1 MMVVTSRE
9 YQRVN
14 DDEGAKRVVY
24 KGGCHQF
31 EWPIEIK
38 LFANIVKSDLYFEVI

>member
-1 MMVVTSRE
+1 MVVTSRE

-24 KGGCHQF
+24 KGGGV
-31 EWPIEIK
+31 PSI
-38 LFANIVKSDLYFEVI
+38 

>member
-1 MMVVTSRE
+1 MTRG
-9 YQRVN
+9 RK
-14 DDEGAKRVVY
+14 GWFIKG
-24 KGGCHQF
+24 GGCHQF